1 MFCNREEHTV
11 KGNFYTKLQTH
22 TNYLIHDSNSTSEL
36 WKING
41 ILSGMLGIWEH
52 RL

>member
-1 MFCNREEHTV
+1 MVTTQCFFAKKFYNNSMFCNREEHTV

-36 WKING
+36 
-41 ILSGMLGIWEH
+41 
-52 RL
+52 